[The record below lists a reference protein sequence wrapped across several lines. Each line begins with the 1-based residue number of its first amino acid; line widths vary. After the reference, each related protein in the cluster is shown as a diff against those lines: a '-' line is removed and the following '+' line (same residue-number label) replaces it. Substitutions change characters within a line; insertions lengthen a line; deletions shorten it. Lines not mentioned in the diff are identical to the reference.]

1 MSNRRTQR
9 PAPAAEA
16 EVKVV
21 AVEGGEL
28 PEPKEPKDPEFEAK
42 DDAEVTKADKEP
54 EAPAAEGGE
63 LPEPMIVADEE
74 PKDPEF
80 EAKDDADVTPSDEE
94 QQPPTEEPQA
104 EEEPVKVVIVN
115 HMFDISASDLVERVK
130 VLLQDYQKRG
140 GPGVVVDVQ
149 EAKSL
154 WLTLRSAVLLVV
166 NENNPNDFTDGMQ
179 ALGDY
184 FTASGLSQAAFFRGV
199 SSNPTYPVDWENTIS
214 VLTTVFMKSRSE
226 SQQQLSNRSY
236 DSFYKVFPEQSAQ
249 RLVAWV
255 QRRIG

>member
-9 PAPAAEA
+9 AAPAAEA

-21 AVEGGEL
+21 SVEGGEL

-42 DDAEVTKADKEP
+42 DDAEVT
-54 EAPAAEGGE
+54 
-63 LPEPMIVADEE
+63 
-74 PKDPEF
+74 
-80 EAKDDADVTPSDEE
+80 PSDEE

-104 EEEPVKVVIVN
+104 EEPVKVVIVN

>member
-9 PAPAAEA
+9 AAPAAEA

-21 AVEGGEL
+21 AAEGGEL
-28 PEPKEPKDPEFEAK
+28 PEPKEPKDQELEAK
-42 DDAEVTKADKEP
+42 DDAEVTQADNEP
-54 EAPAAEGGE
+54 EAPAE
-63 LPEPMIVADEE
+63 V
-74 PKDPEF
+74 
-80 EAKDDADVTPSDEE
+80 V
-94 QQPPTEEPQA
+94 QEPQA
-104 EEEPVKVVIVN
+104 EEPVKVVIVN
-115 HMFDISASDLVERVK
+115 HMFDISTSDLVERVK